1 MSKLL
6 QCKIDVSKIDKSLL
20 FKGKK
25 GTYMDVLI
33 WINDK
38 PDQYGNDCSIA
49 QKTKMGEDKNYIGN
63 GKFYQPKPVQVIDVN
78 DQAPESSDLPFN

>member
-6 QCKIDVSKIDKSLL
+6 TCKIDVTKIDKSLL

-33 WINDK
+33 WLNDK
-38 PDQYGNDCSIA
+38 PDQYGNDCSIE
-49 QKTKMGEDKNYIGN
+49 QKVKMGEKKNYIGN
-63 GKFYQPKPVQVIDVN
+63 GKFYQPRTEQVIDPN
-78 DQAPESSDLPFN
+78 DQAPQSDLPFN